1 MTSSRKLFLLILI
14 VATAAQLVLPW
25 WSITPVAFVLALGLG
40 QRSWGAFW
48 AGFAGVGLG
57 WLVLAGWLN
66 LQNEGHLSHRVAEL
80 IPLGGSGWLLV
91 LVTAVLGGLVGGLAA
106 LAGIWLRQ
114 ALAKSRQSA
123 ST

>member
-1 MTSSRKLFLLILI
+1 MNSSLKLFLLILI

-25 WSITPVAFVLALGLG
+25 WVITPVAFVLAMVLARTG
-40 QRSWGAFW
+40 WGAFW

-57 WLVLAGWLN
+57 WLVLASWLN

-80 IPLGGSGWLLV
+80 IPLGGRGWLLV
-91 LVTAVLGGLVGGLAA
+91 LVTAVLGGVVGGLAA
-106 LAGIWLRQ
+106 LAGVWLRQ
-114 ALAKSRQSA
+114 AFVKSRQSP

>member
-1 MTSSRKLFLLILI
+1 MNSSLKLFLLILLAAP
-14 VATAAQLVLPW
+14 VAQLVLPW
-25 WSITPVAFVLALGLG
+25 WIITPVAFALALALGRRG
-40 QRSWGAFW
+40 WGAFW

-57 WLVLAGWLN
+57 WLVLASWLN

-106 LAGIWLRQ
+106 LAGVWLRQ
-114 ALAKSRQSA
+114 AFAKSSQSP
-123 ST
+123 SS

>member
-1 MTSSRKLFLLILI
+1 MVDYHAYSSRVGFYDRPQEL
-14 VATAAQLVLPW
+14 
-25 WSITPVAFVLALGLG
+25 
-40 QRSWGAFW
+40 GAFL

-66 LQNEGHLSHRVAEL
+66 IQNEGHLSHRVAEL

-106 LAGIWLRQ
+106 LAGVWLRQ
-114 ALAKSRQSA
+114 AFAKSHQAPSA
-123 ST
+123 

>member
-1 MTSSRKLFLLILI
+1 MTNSLRLFLLILI

-25 WSITPVAFVLALGLG
+25 WSITPIALVLAFVLGRRG
-40 QRSWGAFW
+40 WGAFL

-57 WLVLAGWLN
+57 WLALASWLN
-66 LQNEGHLSHRVAEL
+66 IQNEGHLSHRVAEL
-80 IPLGGSGWLLV
+80 IPLGGNGWLLV

-106 LAGIWLRQ
+106 LAGVWLRQ
-114 ALAKSRQSA
+114 AIAKNSQTA